1 MVSSSIPS
9 GKLAT
14 STSLVPVLDFLLLNI
29 QCCSIFCFQD
39 QANNL
44 TTRTFVDVKMGPEL
58 MELIN
63 KYRPEVLWSDGDW
76 EVGDDIC

>member
-1 MVSSSIPS
+1 M
-9 GKLAT
+9 
-14 STSLVPVLDFLLLNI
+14 LVCCS
-29 QCCSIFCFQD
+29 CCSIFCFQD
-39 QANNL
+39 KANNL